1 MAYFSADVEEE
12 IRSTVDENSFW
23 NNYICTQYFYFFL
36 VPCIKDMI
44 ASYYLY
50 FWITLAISKIGG
62 TKRDI
67 EPENT

>member
-50 FWITLAISKIGG
+50 F
-62 TKRDI
+62 
-67 EPENT
+67 